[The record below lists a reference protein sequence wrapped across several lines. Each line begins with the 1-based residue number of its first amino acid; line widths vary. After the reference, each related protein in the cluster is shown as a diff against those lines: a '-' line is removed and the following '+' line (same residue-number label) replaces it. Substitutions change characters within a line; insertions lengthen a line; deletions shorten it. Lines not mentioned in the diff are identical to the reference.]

1 MNFGE
6 YLEQFDFIQPMV
18 FVCQRCGEE
27 YMIVKGSVGAQNL
40 KLPVLCAYC
49 GAEAALGGISKDK
62 VN

>member
-1 MNFGE
+1 
-6 YLEQFDFIQPMV
+6 
-18 FVCQRCGEE
+18 
-27 YMIVKGSVGAQNL
+27 MIVKGSVGAQNL